1 MFILHISDLHFGI
14 ERDSRAKETELAI
27 RNNYMSKLV
36 KKVKEIHSQNPIS
49 MILLTGDVAW
59 KATSEDYSEAEM
71 WLRAILDTCGLPM
84 NKLFMCAG
92 NHDLNRSETEDLLF
106 PDEQRKANRL
116 LCVEKLEKLERR
128 FDSYIRFCKN
138 LGVQMYSI
146 GSHKSYLVG
155 MLDTE
160 DVRLICLNTSWYALN
175 NDVKDKMWIGS
186 NFLEVIKNDMKGT
199 DTKPIITIMHHPQ
212 TSWNQEERSNYCNN
226 INVFKEICDISDVVV
241 SGHTHE
247 TVGTN
252 ENIGRAAVLSSGA
265 LYQGAYDYNCFY
277 VYHFDFQNPM
287 EEQKR
292 IRYSYINNEW
302 ITVDERV
309 KIPHYPKKDRIKY
322 GCQEEIKDKT
332 GNFSKPE
339 SNIESQSN
347 LFEIGGKTIR
357 FIPIICSWNHG
368 EDEYYYGDISIRC
381 NTKLFKMPRDIM
393 ETFFETQPSNIDI
406 MNNTFE
412 RKVRIDDYSV
422 HITGGSRPHQLIF
435 DMSEVSYK
443 DYLIEK
449 LLMDQEL
456 CSGETLRNKYFN
468 YKQSLIGKALP
479 NICGVGIFVITADR
493 KILVSKSSK
502 NVIVNPERFIYTA
515 SGTMDWHDGQT
526 NPFNDIIRECEEEI
540 GYTPNVE
547 NLKLYSFGIDYD
559 TGYYQFSFYEHS
571 DKTAE
576 EIIRNSIMARDFYIE
591 IKEIIAI
598 PFHYKEI
605 LDKISEGKWDETAK
619 ANLITLI
626 VKFHSRQIVEN
637 YINPNKSKEN
647 YRTAIIKEWSRRA
660 EREGRFAILSNRY
673 PVLQI
678 NQISD
683 DYYKKVITFID
694 EDLSDTSVLEVGGGI
709 GLFTKY
715 FASCAFHVTC
725 VDVSERMI
733 DRNKAYLGPELSGK
747 VEYVHKFFQ
756 DYDTNKHFDI
766 LVCSLVLIHNVDA
779 LDEIV
784 ANMKRLADTIY
795 LFEHI
800 EDGAQVSRFT
810 RPKTKN
816 EYINMFSEYDVEKM
830 EDYMLFTDHIACIKL
845 VRR

>member
-14 ERDSRAKETELAI
+14 ERDSNAKETELAI

-36 KKVKEIHSQNPIS
+36 EKVEEIHSQNPIN

-59 KATSEDYSEAEM
+59 KATSEDYSEAEK
-71 WLRAILDTCGLPM
+71 WLREILNTCGLSM
-84 NKLFMCAG
+84 DKLFMCVG
-92 NHDLNRSETEDLLF
+92 NHDLNRNETEDLLF
-106 PDEQRKANRL
+106 PAQQKKANRL

-128 FDSYIRFCKN
+128 FDKYIQFCKN

-146 GSHKSYLVG
+146 GTHKSYLVG
-155 MLDTE
+155 TLDTE
-160 DVRLICLNTSWYALN
+160 DIRLICLNTSWYALN
-175 NDVKDKMWIGS
+175 DDVKDKMWIGS
-186 NFLEVIKNDMKGT
+186 NFLEVIKNDIGKKNA
-199 DTKPIITIMHHPQ
+199 KPTITIMHHPQ
-212 TSWNQEERSNYCNN
+212 TSWNQEERSSYSNN
-226 INVFKEICDISDVVV
+226 KNVFKEICEISDVVV

-247 TVGTN
+247 TIGIN
-252 ENIGRAAVLSSGA
+252 QNIGKAAVLSSGA
-265 LYQGAYDYNCFY
+265 LYQGTDNSNCFY
-277 VYHFDFQNPM
+277 VYHFEFQNPM

-292 IRYSYINNEW
+292 IRYSYMNNEW
-302 ITVDERV
+302 ITVDETV
-309 KIPHYPKKDRIKY
+309 KIPGYPKINKKECGYQKIS
-322 GCQEEIKDKT
+322 KDKI
-332 GNFSKPE
+332 GNSPKIE

-357 FIPIICSWNHG
+357 FIPIICSWKYG
-368 EDEYYYGDISIRC
+368 EDEYYYGDILIRT
-381 NTKLFKMPRDIM
+381 NTKLFKMPKDIM
-393 ETFFETQPSNIDI
+393 DTFSEIASSNAEII
-406 MNNTFE
+406 HNTFE

-422 HITGGSRPHQLIF
+422 HIMGGSRPHQLIF
-435 DMSEVSYK
+435 DMSEVTYR

-449 LLMDQEL
+449 LLMDKEL

-468 YKQSLIGKALP
+468 HKQSLIGKSLP
-479 NICGVGIFVITADR
+479 NICGIGIFIITADN

-502 NVIVNPERFIYTA
+502 NVIVNPECFIYTA
-515 SGTMDWHDGQT
+515 SGTMDWHNGHT

-540 GYTPNVE
+540 GYTPDVE

-559 TGYYQFSFYEHS
+559 TGYYQFSFYERS
-571 DKTAE
+571 DKTAD

-598 PFHYKEI
+598 PFDYKKI
-605 LDKISEGKWDETAK
+605 LDKMSEGKWDETAK

-626 VKFHSRQIVEN
+626 VKFYNRQTVEN
-637 YINPNKSKEN
+637 YINPNRSKKN
-647 YRTAIIKEWSRRA
+647 YRTTIIKEWERRA

-683 DYYKKVITFID
+683 DYYKKVITFIE
-694 EDLSDTSVLEVGGGI
+694 EDLSDKSVLEVGGGI
-709 GLFTKY
+709 GIFTKY
-715 FASCAFHVTC
+715 FASCASHVTC
-725 VDVSERMI
+725 VDVSDGMI
-733 DRNKAYLGPELSGK
+733 ARNKAYLGSELSNK
-747 VEYVHKFFQ
+747 VDYVHKFFQ
-756 DYDTNKHFDI
+756 DYDTDKHFDI

-810 RPKTKN
+810 RPKTKD
-816 EYINMFSEYDVEKM
+816 EYINMFPEYDVVKM

-845 VRR
+845 LHR